1 MSNPSAASSTPEP
14 VVTVSQDRD
23 IVTTI
28 ERFDVPS
35 DQQTESVQKAADHI
49 AQEWKGD
56 SGFIG
61 AILLRSRDHGG
72 VSCYAQWKRQG
83 DSSAPSAPSAL
94 RSLAAALPTI
104 KLLDSRTYT
113 VEFIDQAESVAPPTQ
128 VSMRQ
133 TPHAHFGIFSVVRE
147 NQDRLL
153 DLGREY
159 APKSLATPGL
169 LAINFHRSIDELQ
182 VINLGVWTT
191 FDDFNSLTQKS
202 GFRDDNLY
210 WEDVAD
216 FHFDFFDVVA
226 VEVGQ

>member
-1 MSNPSAASSTPEP
+1 MSNPSTAFSTPEP

-23 IVTTI
+23 IVTAI

-35 DQQTESVQKAADHI
+35 DQQVEAVQKAADHI

-56 SGFIG
+56 SEFVG
-61 AILLRSRDHGG
+61 AILLRSRAHGG

-83 DSSAPSAPSAL
+83 DGSSPAAPSAS
-94 RSLAAALPTI
+94 RSLASALPTF

-113 VEFIDQAESVAPPTQ
+113 VEFTDQAESVALPTQ
-128 VSMRQ
+128 VSMKQ
-133 TPHAHFGIFSVVRE
+133 TPHAHFGIFSVTRE
-147 NQDRLL
+147 NQDRMLAL
-153 DLGREY
+153 AREY
-159 APKSLATPGL
+159 GPKSFTTPGL

-191 FDDFNSLTQKS
+191 FEDFNSLTQLS

-210 WEDVAD
+210 WEGVAD